1 MMWNSLYYHQVPVS
15 PHMLGVCWPLHVSP
29 SSCTRTMLS
38 SHLSLLCKATPW
50 AETTPFCK
58 WNASDPQG
66 VVRNAAPILLHSH
79 KEPQKC
85 CCLCL
90 NQCRLLWLKGHR
102 MSSAKRGRVTT
113 PHLFAKQALAFPVSL
128 QQDIFHKAL
137 FRAQPPCS
145 GSLEASATQI
155 QRRNCKAEEP
165 RNPFGDQQAAG
176 TSGHAP
182 VSSPSPSCKHLS
194 CTRADVQSLDLTIPQ
209 LLGAALQPQREV
221 RGAQVSQDI
230 PSTTQR

>member
-1 MMWNSLYYHQVPVS
+1 MKCQLAPMCQPSWACVGHFMNLLPAAQGRCCPLTS
-15 PHMLGVCWPLHVSP
+15 PCSASQHLGLRQLP
-29 SSCTRTMLS
+29 S
-38 SHLSLLCKATPW
+38 A
-50 AETTPFCK
+50 A
-58 WNASDPQG
+58 DPQG
-66 VVRNAAPILLHSH
+66 VVRDAAPILLHSH

-102 MSSAKRGRVTT
+102 VSSAKRGRVTT

-128 QQDIFHKAL
+128 QQDTFHKAL

-145 GSLEASATQI
+145 GSLEASAT

-182 VSSPSPSCKHLS
+182 VSFPSPSCKHLS
-194 CTRADVQSLDLTIPQ
+194 CTRADVQGLDLTIPQ